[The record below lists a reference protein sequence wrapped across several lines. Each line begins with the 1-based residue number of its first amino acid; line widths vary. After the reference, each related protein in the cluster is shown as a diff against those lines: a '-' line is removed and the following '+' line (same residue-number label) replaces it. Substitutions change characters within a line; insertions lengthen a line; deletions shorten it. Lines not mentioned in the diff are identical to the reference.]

1 MKGIRIMAKKKII
14 CVVGRTATGK
24 TSLAR
29 AVCNKLG
36 IKIVKSYTTRPI
48 RPKEIENHE
57 RSDHYFITD
66 EDVDTYRDDIAAYT
80 EINGYKYFTTKQV
93 LNESDV
99 YVIDPLGIK
108 ELKRRCGDEYQII
121 TVYIRVD
128 HSTGK
133 RRAMQRGESIDDYY
147 ERYKSENEQFSNFEK
162 EMSWDYHI
170 LNIGT
175 FEDAANTMEKIIRK
189 ELNMYD

>member
-1 MKGIRIMAKKKII
+1 MAKKKII

-36 IKIVKSYTTRPI
+36 IKLVKSYTTRPM

-66 EDVDTYRDDIAAYT
+66 EDVDTYKDDIAAYT

-99 YVIDPLGIK
+99 YVIDPLGIE
-108 ELKRRCGDEYQII
+108 ELKRRCRDEYQII

-175 FEDAANTMEKIIRK
+175 FEDAANTMERMIRK